1 MPASNL
7 LCLDV
12 GSVRVGV
19 AMATHGLRVAR
30 PIETLERTAEDFWDK
45 LSHHLQSNQIDT
57 LVIGLPRSLDG
68 EDTQQTDAT
77 RQFQQEVSS
86 KFPDLQ
92 IEMQDEALT
101 SEKAKAILEQRGGTF
116 DKSEVDAVAASVILD
131 DYLAEQET
139 MHEKV

>member
-1 MPASNL
+1 MPTNNL

-19 AMATHGLRVAR
+19 ALATHGLKVAR
-30 PIETLERTAEDFWDK
+30 PVETLERVAPDFWDK
-45 LSHHLQSNQIDT
+45 LSDHLQSNQIDT
-57 LVIGLPRSLDG
+57 IIIGLPRNLDG
-68 EDTQQTDAT
+68 QDTQQTEST

-86 KFPDLQ
+86 QFPGLRT
-92 IEMQDEALT
+92 IMQDEALT
-101 SEKAKAILEQRGGTF
+101 SEKAKAILEQRGGAF
-116 DKSEVDAVAASVILD
+116 DKSEVDAVAASIILD